1 MNNRSDPCSTTAE
14 HYGPHSIP
22 ASDLFCCILLFAC
35 FFVVTQC
42 LVLTLKK
49 SVVNK
54 IIVVFIR
61 LQE

>member
-1 MNNRSDPCSTTAE
+1 MAPVAYVLLICFVTYCSL
-14 HYGPHSIP
+14 PV
-22 ASDLFCCILLFAC
+22 
-35 FFVVTQC
+35 FFIVTQC